1 MPRRAASQFLS
12 QYPAEAEVL
21 LGPLTGLEALQV
33 GRIEGGLRHFVMR
46 PTVNQRAVY
55 IEEMVRPSLFFVLGS
70 PHAILIE
77 LRQALISY
85 QDNHML
91 FAAWRSATRSK
102 CWSRARWSSA
112 RNSNGRN
119 RRCTH

>member
-1 MPRRAASQFLS
+1 MIQFLS

-70 PHAILIE
+70 PHVTLIE
-77 LRQALISY
+77 LRLAPFLY
-85 QDNHML
+85 QDYHML
-91 FAAWRSATRSK
+91 LPTQMSRILHAVAAGRSSDSK
-102 CWSRARWSSA
+102 AVLE
-112 RNSNGRN
+112 
-119 RRCTH
+119 